1 MNCQFPAIPTPEQHA
16 REQAKAPDMFA
27 LLDRMVHTEGA
38 DWMEFA
44 KEAVAIVKFVKGEA
58 K

>member
-1 MNCQFPAIPTPEQHA
+1 MTNDQQTRA
-16 REQAKAPDMFA
+16 QAKAPEMFA
-27 LLDRMVHTEGA
+27 LFDRMVHTEGA